1 MRRLSFIRRGAVK
14 FLTGLLL
21 AAALAAP
28 AATSQAA
35 ELKKVRIG
43 VATTF
48 LGITYPWLMMPQ
60 ALGYWKDEGYDVE
73 VLPIGGSLQVV
84 QQMVGGGVDIGQV
97 NSSVIIQANV
107 VNGIPVR
114 AFMTNGVIDWS
125 VAVPSDSDIK
135 TATDLKGKKIGVFS
149 LASGGIP
156 FLKSYLAKSGVSPD
170 NDVQLIAVGLG
181 APAVQ
186 ALKSKQVD
194 ALMFWAPANAGF
206 ENAGLSLRYIRD
218 PAWLTLPD
226 FSMTAL
232 DKTIK
237 QDPKMIEAI
246 ARGAAKATV
255 FAMANP
261 DCVRKIQWMRWPD
274 SKPTGADPEILAK
287 HDLNTLNA
295 QLDTMKV
302 TLALSPSGLWGQTSS
317 DAYARLQTFM
327 TQVGLI
333 GKSAPAGNFLVED
346 EGFFKRV
353 NDFDHD
359 AIVAS
364 AKACD
369 LK

>member
-1 MRRLSFIRRGAVK
+1 MKRVSFTQRSIMKLLSGI
-14 FLTGLLL
+14 LL
-21 AAALAAP
+21 AVALGAQS
-28 AATSQAA
+28 TTGQAA
-35 ELKKVRIG
+35 DLKKVRLG

-60 ALGYWKDEGYDVE
+60 ALGYWKEEGYDVE

-84 QQMVGGGVDIGQV
+84 QQMVGGGVDIGQI
-97 NSSVIIQANV
+97 NSSVIIQANAT
-107 VNGIPVR
+107 NGIPLR

-125 VAVPSDSDIK
+125 ITVPSESEIK
-135 TATDLKGKKIGVFS
+135 TIADLKGKKIGVFN

-156 FLKSYLAKSGVSPD
+156 FLNSYLSKSGLNPES
-170 NDVQLIAVGLG
+170 DVQLIPVGLG

-194 ALMFWAPANAGF
+194 ALMFWATANAGF

-218 PAWLTLPD
+218 PDWLTLPD

-246 ARGAAKATV
+246 ARGSAKATV
-255 FAMANP
+255 FVMANP
-261 DCVRKIQWMRWPD
+261 DCVRKIQWATWPD
-274 SKPTGADPEILAK
+274 TKPTGADEQTLSK
-287 HDLNTLNA
+287 RDVNTLNA
-295 QLDTMKV
+295 QLESMKAAQ
-302 TLALSPSGLWGQTSS
+302 ALNASRLWGQTDV
-317 DAYARLQTFM
+317 DAYSRIQNFLK
-327 TQVGLI
+327 QVGLI
-333 GKSAPAGNFLVED
+333 QKSVPASALVVED

-359 AIVAS
+359 AIIAS

-369 LK
+369 IK

>member
-1 MRRLSFIRRGAVK
+1 MTRVSFIRRSAVK
-14 FLTGLLL
+14 LLTGVLLPF
-21 AAALAAP
+21 ALATP

-35 ELKKVRIG
+35 ELKKVRMG

-97 NSSVIIQANV
+97 NSSVVIQANA
-107 VNGIPVR
+107 VNGIPIR

-125 VAVPSDSDIK
+125 IAVPSDSNIK
-135 TATDLKGKKIGVFS
+135 AVTDLKDKKIGVFN

-156 FLKSYLAKSGVSPD
+156 FLKSYLTKSGVNPD

-194 ALMFWAPANAGF
+194 ALMFWAAANAGF

-218 PAWLTLPD
+218 PAWLTFPD

-237 QDPKMIEAI
+237 QDPKLIEAI

-255 FAMANP
+255 FAMANL
-261 DCVRKIQWMRWPD
+261 DCVRKIQWSRWPD
-274 SKPTGADPEILAK
+274 SKPTGADPDILAK

-295 QLDTMKV
+295 QIDSMKAAR
-302 TLALSPSGLWGQTSS
+302 ALNPSGLWGQTSA
-317 DAYARLQTFM
+317 DAYGRLQTFM

-333 GKSAPAGNFLVED
+333 GKTARASNFVVED
-346 EGFFKRV
+346 ESFFKRV

-364 AKACD
+364 AKACA